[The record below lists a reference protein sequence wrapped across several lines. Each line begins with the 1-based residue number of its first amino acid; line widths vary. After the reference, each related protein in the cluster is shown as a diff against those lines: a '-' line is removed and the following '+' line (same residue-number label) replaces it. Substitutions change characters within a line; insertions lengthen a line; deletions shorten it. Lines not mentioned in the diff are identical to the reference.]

1 MVADKSKLSLTQR
14 AIIEKAIVCNML
26 PNSQRLEGMVN
37 PSPTLQTIDTDT
49 WVKATWDEFLTFAD
63 DPTLISARFYYDQG
77 EMRIEMAFLGT
88 AHGRDNSIVS
98 TVSILFAAI
107 NKIRIIE
114 FTNCSFKKAGIR
126 ECQPDIAFY
135 IGSSFQFPPRSNSP
149 VALEKFA
156 PPTLVIEIGSSSLSD
171 DLGRK
176 QLLYRRL
183 GVQEYWVVDVN
194 TGNITALCLTP
205 EQSIQIQESQAL
217 PGLAIS
223 LVETALLRS
232 QTEDDG
238 AITRWILA
246 LLNQS

>member
-1 MVADKSKLSLTQR
+1 
-14 AIIEKAIVCNML
+14 
-26 PNSQRLEGMVN
+26 MVN
-37 PSPTLQTIDTDT
+37 PSPTLQTIATDT

-63 DPTLISARFYYDQG
+63 DPTLISGRFYYEGG
-77 EMRIEMAFLGT
+77 EMRIEMAALGP

-98 TVSILFAAI
+98 TAIVLFAAL
-107 NKIRIIE
+107 NNIRIIE
-114 FTNCSFKKAGIR
+114 FTNCSFKRTGIR

-135 IGSSFQFPPRSNSP
+135 IGSDFQFPPRSNSS
-149 VALEKFA
+149 VDLDQIE
-156 PPTLVIEIGSSSLSD
+156 PPTLVIEMGSSSLSD

-194 TGNITALCLTP
+194 TGKITALCLTQ
-205 EQSIQIQESQAL
+205 EQSGQIQASQVL
-217 PGLAIS
+217 PGLAIL
-223 LVETALLRS
+223 LVETALVRS

-238 AITRWILA
+238 AITSWLLN

>member
-1 MVADKSKLSLTQR
+1 
-14 AIIEKAIVCNML
+14 
-26 PNSQRLEGMVN
+26 MVN
-37 PSPTLQTIDTDT
+37 PSPALQTIATDT

-63 DPTLISARFYYDQG
+63 DPTLISGRFYYDQS
-77 EMRIEMAFLGT
+77 EMRIEMAALGP

-98 TVSILFAAI
+98 TVIVLFAAI
-107 NKIRIIE
+107 NNIRIIE
-114 FTNCSFKKAGIR
+114 FTNCSFKKTGIC

-135 IGSSFQFPPRSNSP
+135 IGSSCQFLPRSSSP
-149 VALEKFA
+149 IDLAQLE
-156 PPTLVIEIGSSSLSD
+156 PPTLVIEIGASSLSD

-183 GVQEYWVVDVN
+183 GVQEYWIVDVN
-194 TGNITALCLTP
+194 TGNITAFSLTQ
-205 EQSIQIQESQAL
+205 EQSLQIQQSQAL

-223 LVETALLRS
+223 LVETALVRT

-238 AITRWILA
+238 AITRWLLT